1 LGVSREQAAE
11 RLQQAGE
18 PVSGLDDFLVLFFAP
33 SAASQA
39 AGRAICER
47 RHRRVVDVDPQ
58 GTDQAMKAQIAS
70 FLDWLHIRGERFAEL
85 EGNSQT
91 TLVVNGSNDVMIPTV
106 NAFTLQQLISNA
118 QRLALPIPGLF
129 LKHARL
135 FLDS

>member
-1 LGVSREQAAE
+1 MSFGRVGKPGCGK
-11 RLQQAGE
+11 LQHAGE

-47 RHRRVVDVDPQ
+47 RHRPVVDVDPQ

-70 FLDWLHIRGERFAEL
+70 FLDWHIRGERFAEL

-118 QRLALPIPGLF
+118 QRLALPIP
-129 LKHARL
+129 
-135 FLDS
+135 